1 MRKNIETFLTDA
13 ILDKKKKYLIL
24 NLKCFLLASE
34 RSLSLIVSVCIEK
47 GGTGKSQTSV
57 NLSAALVKFCKCKV
71 LVVDLDPQGT
81 ASLGFGI
88 SPLSTN
94 THAIHEVLG
103 GEIPAQEAVYAYNDS
118 DLCIMPARHELA
130 LFGSQEFTEQ
140 LNAVLKPMDQIF
152 DFIIIDLPPTLGNFT
167 TTALSLSHGAIIPV
181 NAGSSVC
188 IIALL
193 SQMRTIQSIQEAINP
208 DLKVLGILGCMVNNT
223 RICTE
228 VISWMEEE
236 YPELVFQTKIRHN
249 IKLAESLGLGE
260 PIFDYSP
267 ESYGALDYKS
277 LALELMGRV
286 S

>member
-1 MRKNIETFLTDA
+1 M
-13 ILDKKKKYLIL
+13 ILSI
-24 NLKCFLLASE
+24 
-34 RSLSLIVSVCIEK
+34 CIEK

-57 NLSAALVKFCKCKV
+57 NLSAALVKYCEKKV

-94 THAIHEVLG
+94 THAVHEVLA
-103 GEIPAQEAVYAYNDS
+103 GEIKPQEAVYSYNDT

-130 LFGSQEFTEQ
+130 LYGSKEFTTE
-140 LNAVLKPMDQIF
+140 LGNILRPMDKIF
-152 DFIIIDLPPTLGNFT
+152 DFILIDLPPTLGNFT
-167 TTALSLSHGAIIPV
+167 TTALSLSDAAIIPV
-181 NAGSSVC
+181 NASSSVC
-188 IIALL
+188 IVALL
-193 SQMRTIQSIQEAINP
+193 SQLRTIKTIVEEGINS
-208 DLKVLGILGCMVNNT
+208 DLAVLGILACMVNNT

-228 VISWMEEE
+228 VLSWMVEE
-236 YPELVFQTKIRHN
+236 YPNLMFDTKIRQN

-267 ESYGALDYKS
+267 DSYGALDYKS
-277 LALELMGRV
+277 LAKEVIGRI

>member
-1 MRKNIETFLTDA
+1 M
-13 ILDKKKKYLIL
+13 
-24 NLKCFLLASE
+24 
-34 RSLSLIVSVCIEK
+34 SVCIEK
-47 GGTGKSQTSV
+47 GGTGKSQTAV
-57 NLSAALVKFCKCKV
+57 NLSAALVKFCKLKV

-94 THAIHEVLG
+94 THAIHEVLS
-103 GEIPAQEAVYAYNDS
+103 GEIQPHESVYAYNES
-118 DLCIMPARHELA
+118 ELCIMPARHELA
-130 LFGSQEFTEQ
+130 LFGSQEFSEQ
-140 LNAVLKPMDQIF
+140 LAGILNPMSQVF
-152 DFIIIDLPPTLGNFT
+152 DFIFIDLPPTLGNFT
-167 TTALSLSHGAIIPV
+167 TTALSLSDAAIIPV

-193 SQMRTIQSIQEAINP
+193 SQMRTIQSIQEAVNSK
-208 DLKVLGILGCMVNNT
+208 LRVLGILGCMVNNT

-236 YPELVFQTKIRHN
+236 YPELLFQTKIRHN

-267 ESYGALDYKS
+267 DSYGALDYKS
-277 LALELMGRV
+277 LALEVMGRV

>member
-1 MRKNIETFLTDA
+1 M
-13 ILDKKKKYLIL
+13 IL
-24 NLKCFLLASE
+24 
-34 RSLSLIVSVCIEK
+34 SVCIEK
-47 GGTGKSQTSV
+47 GGTGKSQTAV
-57 NLSAALVKFCKCKV
+57 NLSAALVRYCNVKV
-71 LVVDLDPQGT
+71 LVIDLDPQGT

-94 THAIHEVLG
+94 THAIHEVLAT
-103 GEIPAQEAVYAYNDS
+103 EISAQDAVYSYNDT

-130 LFGSQEFTEQ
+130 LYGSMEFTKE
-140 LNAVLKPMDQIF
+140 LSAVLRPMDKIF

-167 TTALSLSHGAIIPV
+167 TTALSLSDACIIPV
-181 NAGSSVC
+181 NASSSVC
-188 IIALL
+188 IVALL
-193 SQMRTIQSIQEAINP
+193 SQLRTIKTIVEENINP
-208 DLKVLGILGCMVNNT
+208 KLAVLGVLACMVNNT

-228 VISWMEEE
+228 VLSWLEEE
-236 YPELVFQTKIRHN
+236 YPNLLFETKIRQN

-277 LALELMGRV
+277 LAQEVMRRV